1 MDIEEL
7 TRCIKNFSFGRC
19 ESGGRGYER
28 ILLQLF
34 GFLGHGKSSFINSCK
49 YVLDDEDYVNY
60 AGANM
65 SNTRCSSARISY
77 KLTESITLVDN
88 RGCEKMDS
96 HKTGEIFAQLGNV
109 LPLDVDVE
117 WSEGLQLV
125 DEAVDVETEVISSD
139 FIYPVFLYSIK
150 KGIDQEEVEDIKNL
164 LQTAGSLTGTF
175 PIVVLTYKTYGRL
188 TQIEE
193 TFRKMGVERIF
204 ALENYTLEDNCR
216 SRGRHEAILNLLFE
230 VIKQVRFSLQHPQDR
245 IQEVKDRIQFIQRI
259 IRDMDRGDRV
269 IVDRQCQTDISRWE
283 KANKDRQDKT
293 DMDRCEWADRCN
305 HHDMDGQDR
314 VNINRKDQADM
325 EHRNWAYMDGW
336 NHADMDRQDWTDI
349 DKWEQDDIDRLGCV
363 PMDKQESEVT
373 RWDHCKIDR
382 WEQAEMDRHDQVDVD
397 RWEQADMDRQ
407 DWTDIDKWEQDDMD
421 RLGCV
426 PMDKQES
433 EVTRWDHC
441 KIDRWEQ
448 AEMDRHDQVDVDR
461 RKKADMHREDQD
473 DMDNLDQADIGREED
488 RRHYEEAIKNLTEKY
503 ELQRQCEQRRNEA
516 EMREYQ
522 RMIQQLKKKSHCV
535 LQ

>member
-7 TRCIKNFSFGRC
+7 TQCIKNFSFGRC
-19 ESGGRGYER
+19 ESGGQGYER

-49 YVLDDEDYVNY
+49 YVLDDEDYVSY

-65 SNTRCSSARISY
+65 SNTRRSSARISY
-77 KLTESITLVDN
+77 KLTDSITLVDN
-88 RGCEKMDS
+88 RGCEKIS

-109 LPLDVDVE
+109 LPLDVDME

-125 DEAVDVETEVISSD
+125 DKAVDVETEVISSD

-150 KGIDQEEVEDIKNL
+150 KGIDQEEVEDIKKL
-164 LQTAGSLTGTF
+164 LQTAGSVTGTF

-216 SRGRHEAILNLLFE
+216 SRGRHEAILHLLFE
-230 VIKQVRFSLQHPQDR
+230 VIKQVRFSLQHPRDR
-245 IQEVKDRIQFIQRI
+245 IQEVKDRIQFIQRV
-259 IRDMDRGDRV
+259 IRDMDRWDRV
-269 IVDRQCQTDISRWE
+269 IVDRQCRTDISRWE
-283 KANKDRQDKT
+283 KADKDRQGKT

-305 HHDMDGQDR
+305 HHDMDRQDR
-314 VNINRKDQADM
+314 VNISRKDQADM

-336 NHADMDRQDWTDI
+336 SQAVKDGWNHADM
-349 DKWEQDDIDRLGCV
+349 
-363 PMDKQESEVT
+363 
-373 RWDHCKIDR
+373 
-382 WEQAEMDRHDQVDVD
+382 D

-407 DWTDIDKWEQDDMD
+407 NWTDMDKWEQADMD

-426 PMDKQES
+426 PMDRQEY
-433 EVTRWDHC
+433 EVTRWDHS

-448 AEMDRHDQVDVDR
+448 ADMDRHDQVDVDR
-461 RKKADMHREDQD
+461 REKADMHREEQD
-473 DMDNLDQADIGREED
+473 DMDNWEKADMDREED

-503 ELQRQCEQRRNEA
+503 ELQRQCDQRRNEA

-522 RMIQQLKKKSHCV
+522 RIIQQLKKKSDCV